1 MSILHSFLKP
11 SSPVVSCQPIKPL
24 NFTSHFAM
32 AGFSLRQHQALL
44 SSLLH
49 NVHLSAKN
57 VSGIVYSIK
66 GRRNIQRSV
75 KGQCLAIVFKLYSI
89 RMRAYF
95 NCTLSYFLTVIRR
108 ARMGYESIAHEAEGN
123 KKLLAS

>member
-44 SSLLH
+44 SALLH

-66 GRRNIQRSV
+66 GRRNIERSV
-75 KGQCLAIVFKLYSI
+75 KGRCLAIVFKLY
-89 RMRAYF
+89 ACF
-95 NCTLSYFLTVIRR
+95 NCTLSYFLTVIPR
-108 ARMGYESIAHEAEGN
+108 ARMSYESIAHEAEGN